1 MLTRWTHFLNKNFD
15 FYSYG
20 GQPLSNTGGL
30 IVLLIAIV
38 VFVLFLAFCA
48 SEPEPEIQRE
58 KKPDKL
64 SDLL

>member
-15 FYSYG
+15 FGSYG
-20 GQPLSNTGGL
+20 EQPLSKTGGL

-48 SEPEPEIQRE
+48 SEPEPEI
-58 KKPDKL
+58 
-64 SDLL
+64 

>member
-1 MLTRWTHFLNKNFD
+1 MLTRWTQFLNRNFD

-48 SEPEPEIQRE
+48 SEPEPEI
-58 KKPDKL
+58 
-64 SDLL
+64 